1 MGADREGNIS
11 LVSHVQG
18 WKQVVKKLADTI
30 EHVGRDTTGQSLV
43 ITHCNNPTMAEELKA
58 EIERRYHFSE
68 SLVLPTR
75 GLSSLYA
82 NEKGVIM
89 SF

>member
-1 MGADREGNIS
+1 
-11 LVSHVQG
+11 
-18 WKQVVKKLADTI
+18 VVRKLADTI
-30 EHVGRDTTGQSLV
+30 EADGRNTEGQSLV
-43 ITHCNNPTMAEELKA
+43 ITHCNNPSLAESLKE
-58 EIERRYHFSE
+58 EIERRYHFAE
-68 SLVLPTR
+68 ILVLPTR